1 MDCDSSSLLL
11 FSPSPLSHGIL
22 DENKN
27 REFVMVLKIPVLLCC
42 TLLASMS
49 LARRGGG
56 RSGGS
61 GSSSGSDSSS
71 GSSGGS
77 GGYSYL
83 PQGSDDAVKAQ
94 QTDLYL
100 MSATYYNGSI
110 TITHRL
116 FNTSND
122 NAGCWNNN
130 LWEKTYTY
138 DGVLAIGPKR
148 SINDTNPLYFSL
160 RGFDPTAT
168 EILGT
173 KQEFLRLTS
182 TTLGELE
189 EQKRDKRFGG
199 IPAAPGMNT
208 EEFKV
213 LWNVS
218 LAQNATTVDDKG
230 TTLIDSWDLS
240 ANYIHKPLPR
250 QEILTPKR
258 IFKYSTSFVTLPD
271 ICVSGYE
278 LVSETE
284 PKSPYG
290 SPASGS
296 SVGIMYP
303 DLGARID
310 IQGVGTDRVFFSMD
324 NSTFGQQ
331 PLGVSAPAIRKYTP
345 EKPWEHVAPWQNIR
359 SLDFYEDML
368 NASAVVSIRFEGV
381 KYGEKS
387 SEMQNVTSVEALAW
401 VGAGNALRSGVSVIV
416 LVAGSVAGFL
426 VLT

>member
-1 MDCDSSSLLL
+1 M
-11 FSPSPLSHGIL
+11 I
-22 DENKN
+22 
-27 REFVMVLKIPVLLCC
+27 LKIPVLLCC

-56 RSGGS
+56 RSGDS
-61 GSSSGSDSSS
+61 GSSGGSDSSS
-71 GSSGGS
+71 GSSGGGGSS
-77 GGYSYL
+77 GSL
-83 PQGSDDAVKAQ
+83 SQNSDDPVKAQ

-100 MSATYYNGSI
+100 MPATYYNGSI
-110 TITHRL
+110 TITHKL
-116 FNTSND
+116 FNTLND
-122 NAGCWNNN
+122 SAGCWNNN

-148 SINDTNPLYFSL
+148 SMNDTNPLYFSL
-160 RGFDPTAT
+160 RGFEPTSAGT
-168 EILGT
+168 LGARP
-173 KQEFLRLTS
+173 EFLRLTS

-189 EQKRDKRFGG
+189 EKKQQDKFGN
-199 IPAAPGMNT
+199 IPPSPGAGT

-218 LAQNATTVDDKG
+218 LTQNATTVDSKG

-240 ANYIHKPLPR
+240 ANYIHKPLAR
-250 QEILTPKR
+250 REVLTPKQ
-258 IFKYSTSFVTLPD
+258 IFKYSTSFVTLSD
-271 ICVSGYE
+271 ICVSEYE
-278 LVSETE
+278 LIGETK

-290 SPASGS
+290 PYIS

-310 IQGVGTDRVFFSMD
+310 IRGVGTDKVFFSME
-324 NSTFGQQ
+324 NSSFGQQ
-331 PLGVSAPAIRKYTP
+331 PLGVSTPLISMYTP
-345 EKPWEHVAPWQNIR
+345 EKPWEQIAPWQRIG
-359 SLDFYEDML
+359 SFDFSGDML

-381 KYGEKS
+381 EYREKS

-401 VGAGNALRSGVSVIV
+401 AGAGNALRSRVGAVVI
-416 LVAGSVAGFL
+416 AASTVAGFL